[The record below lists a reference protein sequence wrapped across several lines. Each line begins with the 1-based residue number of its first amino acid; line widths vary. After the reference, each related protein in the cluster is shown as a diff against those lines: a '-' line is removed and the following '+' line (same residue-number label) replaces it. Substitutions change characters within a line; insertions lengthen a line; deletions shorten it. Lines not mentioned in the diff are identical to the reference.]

1 MNAKGALV
9 NLKCSRIR
17 GIGRNGNGQICN
29 GDILHEAL
37 SEAMLSWKKR
47 TMATMQWEQRLMVY

>member
-37 SEAMLSWKKR
+37 TEAMLSWKNVLWLQSNGSKG
-47 TMATMQWEQRLMVY
+47 